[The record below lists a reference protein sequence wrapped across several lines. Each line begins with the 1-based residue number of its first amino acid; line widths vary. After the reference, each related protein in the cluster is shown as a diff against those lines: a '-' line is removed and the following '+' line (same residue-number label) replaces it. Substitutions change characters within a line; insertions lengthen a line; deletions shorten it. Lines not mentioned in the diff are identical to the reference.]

1 MTPIEGPSDQYLL
14 SGKNSGQGQARE
26 ASTRHSMT
34 GHSHDRHRPC
44 HDRHRPCHDRTQAMT
59 GHRPCHDR
67 TQAMTEQG
75 RAGPG
80 PVQGRQDQDQYKAG
94 RTRTRNSTRHSTR
107 HSTRPSTRPSTTPS
121 TRYPTAQVPGT
132 QCHHCPGTT
141 TRYPAPV
148 PVPAHRTP

>member
-80 PVQGRQDQDQYKAG
+80 PVQGRQDQDQEQYQAQYQAQYQ
-94 RTRTRNSTRHSTR
+94 TQYQTQYHTQ
-107 HSTRPSTRPSTTPS
+107 
-121 TRYPTAQVPGT
+121 YPVP
-132 QCHHCPGTT
+132 HCPGT
-141 TRYPAPV
+141 RYPVPPLPRYHYPV
-148 PVPAHRTP
+148 PSTSTGTRTPHTLRS